1 MQAQKNGHTILVG
14 WRMRPLSVGLQWVIR
29 LSWLG
34 QLALGLAFWTGNLLA
49 LVPVHMLN
57 GLLFS
62 LLFEAQAGLA
72 AWAGVSWRLV
82 LLSVAWGLLVPGL
95 GVTQTA
101 LLPGDL
107 HWLVRPHE
115 PVVVDPHAVDRAPDE
130 SRLEAET
137 NALDLG

>member
-1 MQAQKNGHTILVG
+1 
-14 WRMRPLSVGLQWVIR
+14 MRPLLVGLQWAIR
-29 LSWLG
+29 LTFLV

-49 LVPVHMLN
+49 LVPAHMLN
-57 GLLFS
+57 GLLFT

-82 LLSVAWGLLVPGL
+82 LLSVAWGLLVPWL

-107 HWLVRPHE
+107 HWLVR
-115 PVVVDPHAVDRAPDE
+115 VVHLLVGLVAIGLAQRLARGAQARLAERIDANRSDRHK
-130 SRLEAET
+130 
-137 NALDLG
+137 